1 MALKEIFKN
10 KKNIYKIVSV
20 LAVVIVVSGT
30 IYYLYTTTRVYI
42 EKAEVSASSVGLSS
56 RIGGTLQ
63 EVMVKEGDR
72 VSENEV
78 VARVGDELIKAK
90 ADGIITNVN
99 NDIGKNFSPA
109 EAVVTMINPKE
120 LRIVGHLDEDKG
132 LKNIKVGQQAFFTV
146 DAFGSKKYIGTVD
159 EVSETSRASGVVFSI
174 SDKREVKQFDVKV
187 RFNIDDYPE
196 LKNGMSAKIWV
207 QK

>member
-1 MALKEIFKN
+1 MSIKEVFKN
-10 KKNIYKIVSV
+10 KKIVYLIVSV
-20 LAVVIVVSGT
+20 ATVLIIAGGIA
-30 IYYLYTTTRVYI
+30 YYLYTQSRIYI
-42 EKAEVSASSVGLSS
+42 EKAEVTAASISLSS
-56 RIGGTLQ
+56 KIGGTLQ
-63 EVMVKEGDR
+63 EVMVKEGDQ
-72 VSENEV
+72 VGENEV

-90 ADGIITNVN
+90 SDGMVTNVN
-99 NDIGKNFSPA
+99 DNIGKNFAPT
-109 EAVVTMINPKE
+109 EAIVSMINPNE

-132 LKNIKVGQQAFFTV
+132 LKDVQVGQQAFFTV

-159 EVSETSRASGVVFSI
+159 EISETSRSSGVVFSI

-187 RFNIDDYPE
+187 RFNISDYPE